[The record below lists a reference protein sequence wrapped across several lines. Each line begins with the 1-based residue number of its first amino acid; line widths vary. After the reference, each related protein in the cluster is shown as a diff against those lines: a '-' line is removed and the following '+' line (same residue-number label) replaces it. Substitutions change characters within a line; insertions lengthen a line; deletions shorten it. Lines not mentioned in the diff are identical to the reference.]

1 MNNKEL
7 MNKND
12 KVVSLWVETNMKLDF
27 DPYQDV
33 VCVEYC
39 DKYPVQY
46 YIQPYLDNGIFR
58 DVNNDDKP
66 ILDFIELGAIEEYI
80 VAMHG
85 LDEEY

>member
-12 KVVSLWVETNMKLDF
+12 KVADLWEETNMELDF
-27 DPYQDV
+27 DAGQDV
-33 VCVEYC
+33 MRVEYC

-58 DVNNDDKP
+58 DVNNNDKP
-66 ILDFIELGAIEEYI
+66 ILDFVELGTIEEYI
-80 VAMHG
+80 IAMHG